1 MHLTYEDFTIAIA
14 ILSLIFSYNFYL
26 EGIQREEIRKL
37 KDSLVNKLEMFFD
50 ELFNYNR
57 LKEAELDQLIA
68 NHTAIIR
75 LINENLKT
83 RCKLEFLKDK
93 DFILGIYGSNFKKS
107 VRNYVVIDK
116 KIVNELKFAFL
127 EEIEKK
133 YTDYY
138 RKKSNYVNFFL
149 NKKYMFYLV
158 LFIPFI
164 FIYIFKFISFFDFK
178 IMLLHI
184 YYW

>member
-68 NHTAIIR
+68 KHTAIIR
-75 LINENLKT
+75 
-83 RCKLEFLKDK
+83 
-93 DFILGIYGSNFKKS
+93 
-107 VRNYVVIDK
+107 
-116 KIVNELKFAFL
+116 
-127 EEIEKK
+127 
-133 YTDYY
+133 
-138 RKKSNYVNFFL
+138 
-149 NKKYMFYLV
+149 
-158 LFIPFI
+158 
-164 FIYIFKFISFFDFK
+164 
-178 IMLLHI
+178 
-184 YYW
+184 